1 MRRTL
6 VGPSSTARP
15 APAAAPRPVVQKG
28 GLAVSWRAN
37 VGSVACVAQ
46 SSACLA
52 VATDDGAVVF
62 VDNAGEITARS
73 PPVADEGP
81 NAMAFSHDGAWVV
94 ACYDDGRARV
104 VRTARRPS
112 RTRSRRSRSRGS
124 ARTRTSC
131 TTLDLSLIHI

>member
-15 APAAAPRPVVQKG
+15 APAAAPRPLVQKG
-28 GLAVSWRAN
+28 GLAVSWRAT

-62 VDNAGEITARS
+62 VDHAGDITARS
-73 PPVADEGP
+73 PQIADEGP
-81 NAMAFSHDGAWVV
+81 NAMAFSNDGAWVV
-94 ACYDDGRARV
+94 AAFDDGRARV
-104 VRTARRPS
+104 ERTNAGRRARGR
-112 RTRSRRSRSRGS
+112 
-124 ARTRTSC
+124 A
-131 TTLDLSLIHI
+131 